1 MMQERWVDCDGIWV
15 HTVEWVPEDVFPNAS
30 PVLLVHG
37 LGGSTVN
44 WDLVGA
50 SLATTLGARVTA
62 IDLPGFGRTR
72 VHDRP
77 SSFSV
82 HRQLLTC
89 LLMEHGPATIIGSSM
104 GGALGVSIAATHPEL
119 VSNLVLLNA
128 AFPRPRGDNNQL
140 ARSAKF
146 VALLLPSIAT
156 TVVRSRAHALGP
168 KRLVDSS
175 LNFLLA
181 RPEELDPE
189 VRRRLIALAAE
200 RMEHHEAAPAY
211 THSGGTLL
219 RYLMAGMGRDLGSVR
234 CPTLVIH
241 GELDRLVP
249 VTFARTVAARRKD
262 WRYVE
267 LADVGH
273 APQLEAPDEVVTLVA
288 DWLVSYDDIAVS
300 QA

>member
-15 HTVEWVPEDVFPNAS
+15 HTIEWVPEDVFPNAS

-50 SLATTLGARVTA
+50 SIATTLGTRVTA

-77 SSFSV
+77 SSFRV
-82 HRQLLTC
+82 HRQLLAC
-89 LLMEHGPATIIGSSM
+89 LLMEHGPATIIGNSM
-104 GGALGVSIAATHPEL
+104 GGALGVAVAATHPEL

-128 AFPRPRGDNNQL
+128 AFPRPRGNTNQL
-140 ARSAKF
+140 ALSVKLA
-146 VALLLPSIAT
+146 ALLAPSLAT
-156 TVVRSRAHALGP
+156 PIIRSRAHALGP
-168 KRLVDSS
+168 QGLVDSS

-181 RPEELDPE
+181 KPGELDPE
-189 VRRRLIALAAE
+189 VRRSLIALAAE
-200 RMEHHEAAPAY
+200 RMEHHEAAPSYA
-211 THSGGTLL
+211 HSGGTLL
-219 RYLMAGMGRDLGSVR
+219 RYLVTKMGSDLASVR

-249 VTFARTVAARRKD
+249 VSFARAVAYRRKD

-267 LADVGH
+267 LGNVGH
-273 APQLEAPDEVVTLVA
+273 VPQLEAPDEVVMLVA
-288 DWLVSYDDIAVS
+288 DWLVASDKIAVNER
-300 QA
+300 